1 MSEMNMM
8 NEMAATLENT
18 ANMANAGEALVDSI
32 YNKPLFTREQVITTL
47 KWTGVAVLTG
57 TGVYFAGKHFGW
69 WGKKEEPAAVPEKS
83 NEGDK
88 HFTPEVMKEHEK
100 ENNKK

>member
-8 NEMAATLENT
+8 NEMAAALENT
-18 ANMANAGEALVDSI
+18 ANMANAGETLVDSI

-47 KWTGVAVLTG
+47 KWAGVAALTG

-83 NEGDK
+83 EGNKKGEKPKEVNEN
-88 HFTPEVMKEHEK
+88 EK
-100 ENNKK
+100 KNNKK